1 MNKGNAKNPTHI
13 HFDTVSPATKLL
25 EKRRMMYEV
34 HEAFEAQKEE
44 FKKQET
50 QFKQQES
57 EIRNRDLQIQED
69 LIKFC
74 RYLQE
79 NESKKTRAEKRFVD
93 EQKTRLTKEQEIRD
107 LNLQLQELQRNS
119 AKLERKVNSLKK
131 YEEYLDLV
139 YKTYPDQ
146 YTDMNEI
153 INRYKQLE
161 TSNKTLETNH
171 AEIEKKLEK
180 LRNEAQY
187 FEKEMTNE
195 ILQLNNDIATLQKK
209 KEDLQNKKSDLQA
222 TVEHSNNEASSKN
235 LTLGRILM
243 AVNNIYARCQEGA
256 EKMKNENKD
265 HDKKDE
271 KADEQ
276 EKKPSMAPE
285 PADAEYFQKK
295 GDEAIEKLKKIGNYM
310 SDFGKIITECRKEK
324 DNKR

>member
-1 MNKGNAKNPTHI
+1 MKPSNQKNPTHI

-44 FKKQET
+44 FKKQESN
-50 QFKQQES
+50 FKVQEA

-79 NESKKTRAEKRFVD
+79 NDSKKIRAEKRFAD
-93 EQKTRLTKEQEIRD
+93 EQKARVAKEQEIKE
-107 LNLQLQELQRNS
+107 LQAQLQELQKNS
-119 AKLERKVNSLKK
+119 SKLERKVNSLKK

-171 AEIEKKLEK
+171 SEIEKKLEK
-180 LRNEAQY
+180 LRNEAQH

-195 ILQLNNDIATLQKK
+195 ILQLNNDIAIYQKK
-209 KEDLQNKKSDLQA
+209 QEELVNKKSELQA
-222 TVEHSNNEASSKN
+222 LVDLSNNEASTKN

-243 AVNNIYARCQEGA
+243 AIDNIYSRCLEGTYKMRYEYEGEKPDAQQQQKPEQTSTKQMAA
-256 EKMKNENKD
+256 EPN
-265 HDKKDE
+265 
-271 KADEQ
+271 
-276 EKKPSMAPE
+276 
-285 PADAEYFQKK
+285 DAEYFQKK

-310 SDFGKIITECRKEK
+310 SDFARIITECRKEK
-324 DNKR
+324 K